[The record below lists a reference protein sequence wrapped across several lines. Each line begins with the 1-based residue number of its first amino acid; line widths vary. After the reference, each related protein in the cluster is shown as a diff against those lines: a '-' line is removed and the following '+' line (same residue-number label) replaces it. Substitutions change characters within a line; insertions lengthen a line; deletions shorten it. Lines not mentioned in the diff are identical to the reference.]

1 MPKFN
6 DAKTFNDLTPRMSFY
21 VAVFV
26 VASLCLREATALSMG
41 APTEACP
48 TLTQQ
53 HPGVFAATPCPIAS
67 CPYTVSLA
75 AIDGEE
81 TNGTQYR
88 CGSRHTRKSRL

>member
-1 MPKFN
+1 MPNIHLFTFN
-6 DAKTFNDLTPRMSFY
+6 NDLTPRMSFY

-26 VASLCLREATALSMG
+26 LASLCLREAAALSSG
-41 APTEACP
+41 APTEACT
-48 TLTQQ
+48 TLTQE
-53 HPGVFAATPCPIAS
+53 HPGVFVTTPCPIAS

-88 CGSRHTRKSRL
+88 CGSRHTRKSV